1 MIVYVMLQ
9 RDADDVATLLIQ
21 HGYDAQAYHAGKDSA
36 ERSRVQVPTACAN
49 RPFARKAQAS
59 RALQEE
65 ALSGACHDC
74 RTAPPEPAPPH
85 CRVGQCCPC
94 PTWADGAPAG
104 TVAPPEW

>member
-36 ERSRVQVPTACAN
+36 ERSRVQVPTVSVCQPPI
-49 RPFARKAQAS
+49 RAQSAS

-65 ALSGACHDC
+65 ALSGAC
-74 RTAPPEPAPPH
+74 T
-85 CRVGQCCPC
+85 
-94 PTWADGAPAG
+94 
-104 TVAPPEW
+104 TVALPLQSPHRRTVEWGSAALAQPGRMERRQGW

>member
-49 RPFARKAQAS
+49 RPFARKAPRVPFRRRCSAERARLSHCPS
-59 RALQEE
+59 RA
-65 ALSGACHDC
+65 
-74 RTAPPEPAPPH
+74 RTAAL
-85 CRVGQCCPC
+85 
-94 PTWADGAPAG
+94 
-104 TVAPPEW
+104 